1 MSITLVLWKLDRM
14 ESLISLYKER
24 LNLPKAQFSF
34 IDHEDAMV
42 AAVFKI
48 SQQNSPDLILKVCS
62 RKGDF
67 LKESY
72 FLSRFADKI
81 PVPKI
86 IQLIEPEAEL
96 DAAVLMEC
104 VPGDLLKSE
113 TITKALAFEIGALLA
128 CIHLDHAEGYGDL
141 TDPSHLSRDPRI
153 PFTIKFEEGLE
164 ECKGHLPESLLETCR
179 RHFHKN
185 IDLLL
190 SADGP
195 CVIHRDLR
203 PGNIIASDGK
213 VRGIID
219 WSSGRGGFA
228 EEDFCPLEFGEW
240 PVDFKSA
247 FLEGYASIRK
257 VPDYK
262 PMMPLLCLSRA
273 VAAVGFTVKR
283 GTWESRNSKLYKF
296 SLSYLESLDVGEN
309 A

>member
-1 MSITLVLWKLDRM
+1 MA
-14 ESLISLYKER
+14 SLIPLYKKR
-24 LNLPKAQFSF
+24 LNLSEAQFTF

-42 AAVFKI
+42 AAVFKV
-48 SQQNSPDLILKVCS
+48 SQPERPDLILKVCS

-67 LKESY
+67 LRESY
-72 FLSRFADKI
+72 FLSRLAGKI

-86 IQLIEPEAEL
+86 LQLIEPEAGM

-104 VPGDLLKSE
+104 VPGDLVKSE
-113 TITKALAFEIGALLA
+113 TITKTLASEIGALLA
-128 CIHLDHAEGYGDL
+128 RIHLERAEGYGDL
-141 TDPSHLSRDPRI
+141 TDSLHLSGDPRI

-164 ECKGHLPESLLETCR
+164 ECKSHLPKTLFETCR
-179 RHFHKN
+179 RYFDKD

-195 CVIHRDLR
+195 CVIHRDFR
-203 PGNIIASDGK
+203 PGNIITSDGK
-213 VRGIID
+213 VRGIVD

-228 EEDFCPLEFGEW
+228 EDDFCPLEFGEW
-240 PVDFKSA
+240 PASCKSS
-247 FLEGYASIRK
+247 FLEGYACIRK

-262 PMMPLLCLSRA
+262 RMMPLLHLSRA

-283 GTWESRNSKLYKF
+283 GTWESRNLKLYQF
-296 SLSYLESLDVGEN
+296 NLRYLESLAGGEK

>member
-1 MSITLVLWKLDRM
+1 M
-14 ESLISLYKER
+14 EPLISLYKKR
-24 LNLPKAQFSF
+24 LNLPEAQFTF

-42 AAVFKI
+42 AAVFRI
-48 SQQNSPDLILKVCS
+48 SQPGRPDLILKVCS

-67 LKESY
+67 LRESS

-86 IQLIEPEAEL
+86 FQFIEPEEGL

-104 VPGDLLKSE
+104 IQGDLLKSE
-113 TITKALAFEIGALLA
+113 TITKTLASEVGSLLA
-128 CIHLDHAEGYGDL
+128 RIHLEHAEGYGDL
-141 TDPSHLSRDPRI
+141 TDLSHLSNDPRI
-153 PFTIKFEEGLE
+153 PFTMKFEEGLE
-164 ECKGHLPESLLETCR
+164 ECRGHLPESLLETCR
-179 RHFHKN
+179 HHFDKD

-195 CVIHRDLR
+195 CIIHRDFR
-203 PGNIIASDGK
+203 PGNIIACDGK

-228 EEDFCPLEFGEW
+228 EDDFCPLEFGEW
-240 PVDFKSA
+240 PEGIKSS

-262 PMMPLLCLSRA
+262 RMMPLLHLNRA

-283 GTWESRNSKLYKF
+283 GTWESRNSKFYQFNLR
-296 SLSYLESLDVGEN
+296 YLESLTEGKN
-309 A
+309 L

>member
-1 MSITLVLWKLDRM
+1 MDNLAD
-14 ESLISLYKER
+14 LYRRKI
-24 LNLPKAQFSF
+24 NLPNAVFTY

-48 SQQNSPDLILKVCS
+48 SQQGKTDLILKVCS

-67 LKESY
+67 LRESY
-72 FLSRFADKI
+72 FLSCFADKI

-86 IQLIEPEAEL
+86 LQLIEPESGL

-113 TITKALAFEIGALLA
+113 TITKSLASEIGALLA
-128 CIHLDHAEGYGDL
+128 CIHFEHAEGYGDL
-141 TDPSHLSRDPRI
+141 TDPSHLSNEPRI
-153 PFTIKFEEGLE
+153 SFTIKFEEGLE
-164 ECKGHLPESLLETCR
+164 ECKGHLPERLLEICR
-179 RHFHKN
+179 CHFDKD

-195 CVIHRDLR
+195 CVIHRDFR
-203 PGNIIASDGK
+203 PGNIIAAERK

-228 EEDFCPLEFGEW
+228 EDDFCPLEFGEW
-240 PVDFKSA
+240 PAGCKSS

-262 PMMPLLCLSRA
+262 RMMPLLHLSRA
-273 VAAVGFTVKR
+273 VAAVGFNVKR
-283 GTWESRNSKLYKF
+283 GTWESRNSKLYRF
-296 SLSYLESLDVGEN
+296 NLNYLESLAAGGNV
-309 A
+309 

>member
-1 MSITLVLWKLDRM
+1 M

-24 LNLPKAQFSF
+24 LNLSEAQFTF

-48 SQQNSPDLILKVCS
+48 SQPGSPDLILKICS

-67 LKESY
+67 LRESY
-72 FLSRFADKI
+72 FLNRFSGRI

-86 IQLIEPEAEL
+86 IKLIEPEEGL
-96 DAAVLMEC
+96 DGAVLMEC
-104 VPGDLLKSE
+104 IQGDLLKSE
-113 TITKALAFEIGALLA
+113 IVTKVLAWEIGALLA
-128 CIHLDHAEGYGDL
+128 RIHIEHAEGYGDL
-141 TDPSHLSRDPRI
+141 TDPSHLSNDPRI
-153 PFTIKFEEGLE
+153 TFTMKFEERLE
-164 ECKGHLPESLLETCR
+164 ECRSHLPENLLQICR
-179 RHFHKN
+179 RHFDKD

-195 CVIHRDLR
+195 CVIHRDFR
-203 PGNIIASDGK
+203 PGNIIAAEGK

-228 EEDFCPLEFGEW
+228 EDDFCPLEFGEW
-240 PVDFKSA
+240 PADYKGS
-247 FLEGYASIRK
+247 FLEGYASVRK

-262 PMMPLLCLSRA
+262 PMMPLLRLNRA

-283 GTWESRNSKLYKF
+283 GTWESRNSKLYQF
-296 SLSYLESLDVGEN
+296 NLSYLESLWKH
-309 A
+309 

>member
-1 MSITLVLWKLDRM
+1 M
-14 ESLISLYKER
+14 ESLISQYKEC
-24 LNLPKAQFSF
+24 LNLPKAQFTF

-42 AAVFKI
+42 ATVFKI
-48 SQQNSPDLILKVCS
+48 SQPGNPDLILKVCS

-67 LKESY
+67 LRESY
-72 FLSRFADKI
+72 FLNRFVDKI

-86 IQLIEPEAEL
+86 IQLIEPEAGKE
-96 DAAVLMEC
+96 AAVLMEC
-104 VPGDLLKSE
+104 VQGDLLKSE
-113 TITKALAFEIGALLA
+113 AVTKALAWEIGSILA
-128 CIHLDHAEGYGDL
+128 RIHLEHAEGYGDL
-141 TDPSHLSRDPRI
+141 TDPLHLSGDPRI
-153 PFTIKFEEGLE
+153 PFTMKFGEGLE

-179 RHFHKN
+179 RHFDKD

-195 CVIHRDLR
+195 CVIHRDFR

-240 PVDFKSA
+240 PVGCKSS

-257 VPDYK
+257 VPNYK
-262 PMMPLLCLSRA
+262 SMMPLLRLNRA
-273 VAAVGFTVKR
+273 VAAVGFTVKK
-283 GTWESRNSKLYKF
+283 GTWEFKNSKLYQF
-296 SLSYLESLDVGEN
+296 SLSHLESLATEGK

>member
-1 MSITLVLWKLDRM
+1 M
-14 ESLISLYKER
+14 ESLISLYKR
-24 LNLPKAQFSF
+24 HLNLPGAQFTF

-42 AAVFKI
+42 AAVFRI
-48 SQQNSPDLILKVCS
+48 SQPGNPDLILKVCS
-62 RKGDF
+62 RKEDF
-67 LKESY
+67 LREFY
-72 FLSRFADKI
+72 FLNRFAGKI

-86 IQLIEPEAEL
+86 IHLIEQEAGL

-104 VPGDLLKSE
+104 IQGDLLKSE
-113 TITKALAFEIGALLA
+113 IATKTLAWEIGSILA
-128 CIHLDHAEGYGDL
+128 RIHIEPTEGYGDL
-141 TDPSHLSRDPRI
+141 TDLSHLSNDPRI
-153 PFTIKFEEGLE
+153 PFTMKFEEGIE

-179 RHFHKN
+179 RHFDRD

-195 CVIHRDLR
+195 CVIHRDFR

-228 EEDFCPLEFGEW
+228 EDDFCPLEFGEW
-240 PVDFKSA
+240 TESCKDS
-247 FLEGYASIRK
+247 FLKGYSSIRK

-262 PMMPLLCLSRA
+262 KIMPLLRLSRA

-283 GTWESRNSKLYKF
+283 GTWESRNSKLYRF
-296 SLSYLESLDVGEN
+296 NLNYLESLAAGGK

>member
-1 MSITLVLWKLDRM
+1 M

-24 LNLPKAQFSF
+24 LNLSQAKFTF

-48 SQQNSPDLILKVCS
+48 TQSGSPDLILKVCS

-67 LKESY
+67 FREAY
-72 FLSRFADKI
+72 FLRRFASKI
-81 PVPKI
+81 PVPHI
-86 IQLIEPEAEL
+86 IRLIEPEEGI

-104 VPGDLLKSE
+104 LSGELLKSE
-113 TITKALAFEIGALLA
+113 AVTSTLAWEIGSLLA
-128 CIHLDHAEGYGDL
+128 CIHLERTEGYGDL
-141 TDPSHLSRDPRI
+141 TDPAHLSANPQI
-153 PFTIKFEEGLE
+153 PFTMKFEEGLE
-164 ECKGHLPESLLETCR
+164 ECKGHLPERLLETCR
-179 RHFHKN
+179 DQFDKD

-190 SADGP
+190 AADGP
-195 CVIHRDLR
+195 CIVHRDFR
-203 PGNIIASDGK
+203 PGNLIAALGK
-213 VRGIID
+213 VQGIID

-240 PVDFKSA
+240 TDSSSYKKS

-262 PMMPLLCLSRA
+262 PMMPLLRLSRA

-283 GTWESRNSKLYKF
+283 GTWESKNLKLYQF
-296 SLSYLESLDVGEN
+296 SRRHLESLVG
-309 A
+309 